1 MATKK
6 IPRATIKDVARAA
19 GVSPMTVSNVLNG
32 RDQLVGAVTKKRV
45 EKEIARLNYR
55 PSAVARNLRVARQ
68 ASVGMVIFDD
78 SPFFLS
84 DMFTAQVVSGL
95 ANVLNLADHTVT
107 IQGIR
112 HDQLRHS
119 VLVRNLEVAG
129 FCAMLS
135 GSPKKRR
142 EVVSELARLKQP
154 VVLIQEALQE
164 EIPDFCVVRQ
174 DDFSGGTL
182 IADHLGARGSKQY
195 LVVVPQQDW
204 PAVEN
209 RVAGLKHTIEQIRND
224 ASIAVIK
231 SKTEGFDDVQSALAG
246 YLEHNPLP
254 DAIVGANDALAGAA
268 VFYLFDHGVKV
279 PDDVRVV
286 GFNGFEAHRYS
297 RPSVTTVMS
306 APNEIGEAAA
316 RLMLGHLKTGVFDE
330 SEIVLPVSFRQ
341 GDTT

>member
-1 MATKK
+1 
-6 IPRATIKDVARAA
+6 
-19 GVSPMTVSNVLNG
+19 
-32 RDQLVGAVTKKRV
+32 
-45 EKEIARLNYR
+45 
-55 PSAVARNLRVARQ
+55 
-68 ASVGMVIFDD
+68 MVIFDD

-119 VLVRNLEVAG
+119 VQVRNLEVAG
-129 FCAMLS
+129 FCAMLP
-135 GSPKKRR
+135 GSPKMRR

-164 EIPDFCVVRQ
+164 EISDFCVVRQ
-174 DDFSGGTL
+174 DDFSGGTQ
-182 IADHLGARGSKQY
+182 IADHLAARGSKRY

-209 RVAGLKHTIEQIRND
+209 RVVGLKHTIEQIRND

-231 SKTEGFDDVQSALAG
+231 SMTEGFNDVQTALAG

-297 RPSVTTVMS
+297 RPSVTTVVS

-316 RLMLGHLKTGVFDE
+316 RPFGDRHL
-330 SEIVLPVSFRQ
+330 R
-341 GDTT
+341 